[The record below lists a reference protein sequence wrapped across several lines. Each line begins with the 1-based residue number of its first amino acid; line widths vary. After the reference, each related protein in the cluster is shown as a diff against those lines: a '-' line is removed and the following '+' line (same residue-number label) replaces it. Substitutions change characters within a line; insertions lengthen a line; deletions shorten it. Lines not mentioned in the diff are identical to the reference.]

1 MSEGTFGK
9 DRRHPVKEQDTA
21 YRDDYQRDRDRVLY
35 SSAFRRLAGV
45 AQVAAV
51 NEQLVLHNRLTH
63 SLKVAQM
70 GRRLVQHLRYQAG
83 GPAAGFPPES
93 DLNEDVVE
101 TAGLVHDIGHPPFGH
116 IAEEVLDQRLD
127 RVAGLEGFEGN
138 AQSFRVVT
146 KLARRKKEH
155 AGLNLTRATLNAIL
169 KYPSLKPCG
178 SCKTTPLWT
187 DRGYGEKWGAYR
199 GERVDFAWVRENS
212 RGELRSANA
221 VLMDWADD
229 ISYAT
234 HDLEDYFRAGLIPLH
249 GLSVDQERIVKH
261 GLRRLKGHRG
271 FDESRFRHELDT
283 IIEEFGDH
291 LHSQFWET
299 RRNRV
304 QMNKITSGHLTRFV
318 KAVRLLDEPPYVEVD
333 EDSQYRVAALKELTW
348 FYVIDRPPL
357 AIHQEGQKRIIG
369 SLFDRLLTCL
379 VKSPNSPKIPIQ
391 LRVIYRD
398 IEHDD
403 EAKETFEKNKDAR
416 CARAVTD
423 YICLLTEAQ
432 AVDLGKRLE
441 GRSESSMF
449 GTWFN

>member
-1 MSEGTFGK
+1 MSEGTVGT
-9 DRRHPVKEQDTA
+9 DRRHNVREMDS
-21 YRDDYQRDRDRVLY
+21 YRDEYQRDRDRVLY

-70 GRRLVQHLRYQAG
+70 GRRLVQHLRRRSRG
-83 GPAAGFPPES
+83 AGFPEGS

-116 IAEEVLDQRLD
+116 IAEEVLDQRL
-127 RVAGLEGFEGN
+127 AQISGLEGFEGN

-146 KLARRKKEH
+146 KLARRKEEH
-155 AGLNLTRATLNAIL
+155 MGLNLTQATLNAIL
-169 KYPSLKPCG
+169 KYPRLKPRD
-178 SCKTTPLWT
+178 SAKPRTSWT
-187 DRGYGEKWGAYR
+187 DRGYGEKWGAYQT
-199 GERVDFAWVRENS
+199 EWKDFEWVRNS
-212 RGELRSANA
+212 CRDELRSANA

-249 GLSVDQERIVKH
+249 NLATDKKRILKH
-261 GLRRLKGHRG
+261 GRRRLKGDVG
-271 FDESRFRHELDT
+271 FNEHRFREQIDV
-283 IIEEFGDH
+283 IVDEFGEH
-291 LHSQFWET
+291 LKSQCWDT
-299 RRNRV
+299 RENRV
-304 QMNKITSGHLTRFV
+304 RMNKITSDHLTGFV
-318 KAVRLLDEPPYVEVD
+318 DAVRLLDEPPYVEVD
-333 EDSQYRVAALKELTW
+333 QDSQYRVAALKELTW

-357 AIHQEGQKRIIG
+357 AIQQEGQKRIIG
-369 SLFDRLLTCL
+369 SLFDRLLMCL
-379 VKSPNSPKIPIQ
+379 EKSPNSPKIPIH

-398 IEHDD
+398 IKRD
-403 EAKETFEKNKDAR
+403 EEANGTFKGNKEAR

-432 AVDLGKRLE
+432 AVDLGKRLA
-441 GRSESSMF
+441 GRSQSSMF

>member
-1 MSEGTFGK
+1 MSEGTFGTA
-9 DRRHPVKEQDTA
+9 RRHKVHEKET
-21 YRDDYQRDRDRVLY
+21 YRDAYQRDRDRVLY

-70 GRRLVQHLRYQAG
+70 GRRLVQHLRFQSDEPEFPAG
-83 GPAAGFPPES
+83 S

-116 IAEEVLDQRLD
+116 IAEEVLDQHLAQ
-127 RVAGLEGFEGN
+127 VGGLEGFEGN

-146 KLARRKKEH
+146 KLARRKMEH
-155 AGLNLTRATLNAIL
+155 PGLNLTQATLNAIL
-169 KYPSLKPCG
+169 KYPRLKPRD
-178 SCKTTPLWT
+178 SAKPTASWT
-187 DRGYGEKWGAYR
+187 DRGYGDKWGAYQT
-199 GERVDFAWVRENS
+199 ERVDFGWVRQKS
-212 RGELRSANA
+212 SGELRSANA
-221 VLMDWADD
+221 ILMDWADD

-249 GLSVDQERIVKH
+249 NLAVDRDRMIKH
-261 GLRRLKGHRG
+261 GCRRLKKVTG
-271 FDESRFRHELDT
+271 FNEYRFEEQIDEILK
-283 IIEEFGDH
+283 EFGRSLRSRCWD
-291 LHSQFWET
+291 T
-299 RRNRV
+299 RENRV
-304 QMNKITSGHLTRFV
+304 RMNMITSDHLTRFV
-318 KAVRLLDEPPYVEVD
+318 DAVRLVDGPPYVEVD
-333 EDSQYRVAALKELTW
+333 QESQYRVAALKELTW

-357 AIHQEGQKRIIG
+357 AIHQEGQKSIIG
-369 SLFDRLLTCL
+369 SLFDRLLACL
-379 VKSPNSPKIPIQ
+379 EKSPNSPKIPIQ

-398 IEHDD
+398 IKRDD
-403 EAKETFEKNKDAR
+403 EAKGTFEKNKDAR

-432 AVDLGKRLE
+432 AVDLGKRLA
-441 GRSESSMF
+441 GRSQSSMF

>member
-1 MSEGTFGK
+1 MSEGTFGT
-9 DRRHPVKEQDTA
+9 DRRHTVEKRRT
-21 YRDDYQRDRDRVLY
+21 YRDAYQRDRDRVLY

-70 GRRLVQHLRYQAG
+70 GRRLVQHLRYRSWDM
-83 GPAAGFPPES
+83 GFPKGAE
-93 DLNEDVVE
+93 LNEDVVE

-116 IAEEVLDQRLD
+116 VAEDVLDQRL
-127 RVAGLEGFEGN
+127 RQVTGLEGFEGN

-146 KLARRKKEH
+146 KLARRKEEH
-155 AGLNLTRATLNAIL
+155 MGLNLTRATLNAVL
-169 KYPSLKPCG
+169 KYPRLKPRD
-178 SCKTTPLWT
+178 SAKPTTSWT
-187 DRGYGEKWGAYR
+187 NRGFGEKWGAYQT
-199 GERVDFAWVRENS
+199 EWQDFAWARDS
-212 RGELRSANA
+212 SSGELRSANA
-221 VLMDWADD
+221 ILMDWADD

-249 GLSVDQERIVKH
+249 NLAIDKKRILKH
-261 GLRRLKGHRG
+261 GCRRLKEDIG
-271 FDESRFRHELDT
+271 FNEYRFREQIDV
-283 IIEEFGDH
+283 IVDEFGEN
-291 LHSQFWET
+291 LKSQCWDT
-299 RRNRV
+299 RENRV
-304 QMNKITSGHLTRFV
+304 QMNMITSKHLTSLV
-318 KAVRLLDEPPYVEVD
+318 KAVRLVDRPPFVEVD
-333 EDSQYRVAALKELTW
+333 QDSQYRVAALKELTW

-357 AIHQEGQKRIIG
+357 AIQQEGQKRIIG
-369 SLFDRLLTCL
+369 SLFDRLFTCL

-398 IEHDD
+398 IKRD
-403 EAKETFEKNKDAR
+403 EEATGTFKGNKEAR
-416 CARAVTD
+416 CARAVSD

-441 GRSESSMF
+441 GRSQSSMF

>member
-1 MSEGTFGK
+1 MSEGTFGTA
-9 DRRHPVKEQDTA
+9 RRHDARKKKA
-21 YRDDYQRDRDRVLY
+21 YRDEYQRDRDRVLY

-70 GRRLVQHLRYQAG
+70 SRRLVQHLRYKSSE
-83 GPAAGFPPES
+83 AGFPDGS
-93 DLNEDVVE
+93 GLNEDVVE

-116 IAEEVLDQRLD
+116 IAEEVLDQRLAQ
-127 RVAGLEGFEGN
+127 VSGLEGFEGN

-146 KLARRKKEH
+146 KLARRKEEH
-155 AGLNLTRATLNAIL
+155 MGLNLTRATLNAVL
-169 KYPSLKPCG
+169 KYPRLKPRD
-178 SCKTTPLWT
+178 SAKSTALWT
-187 DRGYGEKWGAYR
+187 DRGHGEKWGAYQT
-199 GERVDFAWVRENS
+199 ELTDFDWARKS
-212 RGELRSANA
+212 SLGELRSANA
-221 VLMDWADD
+221 ILMDWADD

-249 GLSVDQERIVKH
+249 HLEVDKERIFEH
-261 GLRRLKGHRG
+261 GHRRLKKLKG
-271 FDESRFRHELDT
+271 FNEYRFQEQIDV
-283 IIEEFGDH
+283 IVKEFGRS
-291 LHSQFWET
+291 LESQFWET
-299 RRNRV
+299 RENRV
-304 QMNKITSGHLTRFV
+304 RMNKITSRHLTRFV

-333 EDSQYRVAALKELTW
+333 QDSQYRVAALKELTW

-369 SLFDRLLTCL
+369 SLFDRLFTCL
-379 VKSPNSPKIPIQ
+379 AKSPTSPKIPIQ
-391 LRVIYRD
+391 LRTIYRD
-398 IEHDD
+398 IKRDD
-403 EAKETFEKNKDAR
+403 EAKGTFEKNKEAR

-441 GRSESSMF
+441 GRSQSSMF

>member
-1 MSEGTFGK
+1 MSEGTFGEA
-9 DRRHPVKEQDTA
+9 RRHTVEKRRT
-21 YRDDYQRDRDRVLY
+21 YRDAYQRDRDRVLY

-70 GRRLVQHLRYQAG
+70 GRRLVQHLRYRSRDV
-83 GPAAGFPPES
+83 GFPKGA

-116 IAEEVLDQRLD
+116 IAEEVLDQRL
-127 RVAGLEGFEGN
+127 RQVAGLEGFEGN

-146 KLARRKKEH
+146 KLARRKEEH
-155 AGLNLTRATLNAIL
+155 MGLNLTRATLNAVL
-169 KYPSLKPCG
+169 KYPRLKPRD
-178 SCKTTPLWT
+178 SAKPTTSWT
-187 DRGYGEKWGAYR
+187 NRGFGEKWGAYQT
-199 GERVDFAWVRENS
+199 EWKDFAWVRDSS

-221 VLMDWADD
+221 ILMDWADD

-249 GLSVDQERIVKH
+249 NLAIDKKRILKH
-261 GLRRLKGHRG
+261 GCRRLKEDVG
-271 FDESRFRHELDT
+271 FNEYRFREQIDV
-283 IIEEFGDH
+283 IVDEFGEN
-291 LHSQFWET
+291 LKSQCWDT
-299 RRNRV
+299 RENRV
-304 QMNKITSGHLTRFV
+304 QMNMITSKHLTSLV
-318 KAVRLLDEPPYVEVD
+318 KAVRLIDRPPFVEVD
-333 EDSQYRVAALKELTW
+333 QDSQYRVAALKELTW

-357 AIHQEGQKRIIG
+357 AIQQEGQKRIIG
-369 SLFDRLLTCL
+369 SLFDRLFTCL
-379 VKSPNSPKIPIQ
+379 VKSPNSPKIPIH

-398 IEHDD
+398 IKRDD
-403 EAKETFEKNKDAR
+403 EAKGTFKGNKEAR

-441 GRSESSMF
+441 GRSQSSMF

>member
-1 MSEGTFGK
+1 MSEGTA
-9 DRRHPVKEQDTA
+9 RRHKVQEEKES
-21 YRDDYQRDRDRVLY
+21 YRDAYQRDRDRVLY

-45 AQVAAV
+45 TQVAAV
-51 NEQLVLHNRLTH
+51 SEQLVLHNRLTH

-70 GRRLVQHLRYQAG
+70 GRRLVQHLRHQAG
-83 GPAAGFPPES
+83 SPESGFPAGS

-116 IAEEVLDQRLD
+116 IAEEILNQRLVE
-127 RVAGLEGFEGN
+127 VASLEGFEGN

-155 AGLNLTRATLNAIL
+155 PGLNLTRATLNAIL
-169 KYPSLKPCG
+169 KYPRLKTCD
-178 SCKTTPLWT
+178 SCKTTALWT
-187 DRGYGEKWGAYR
+187 DRGYGDKWGAYQA
-199 GERVDFAWVRENS
+199 EREDFEWVRES
-212 RGELRSANA
+212 SHGELRSANA

-249 GLSVDQERIVKH
+249 GLSVDKERIVKH
-261 GLRRLKGHRG
+261 GLRRLKEQKG
-271 FDESRFRHELDT
+271 FDESRFRDELDT
-283 IIEEFGDH
+283 IIDEFGGH

-304 QMNKITSGHLTRFV
+304 QMNKITSSHLTRFV
-318 KAVRLLDEPPYVEVD
+318 EAVRLLGEPPYVAVD
-333 EDSQYRVAALKELTW
+333 LASQYRVAALKELTW

-357 AIHQEGQKRIIG
+357 AIQQEGQKRIIG
-369 SLFDRLLTCL
+369 SLFDRLITCL
-379 VKSPNSPKIPIQ
+379 EKSPNSPKIPIQ

-398 IEHDD
+398 IAHDD
-403 EAKETFEKNKDAR
+403 VAKGVSEKSKEAR

-432 AVDLGKRLE
+432 AVDLGERLA
-441 GRSESSMF
+441 GRSQSSMF

>member
-1 MSEGTFGK
+1 MSEGTFGTA
-9 DRRHPVKEQDTA
+9 RRHNAREKKA
-21 YRDDYQRDRDRVLY
+21 YRDEYQRDRDRVLY

-70 GRRLVQHLRYQAG
+70 GRRLVQHLRYQSG
-83 GPAAGFPPES
+83 DAGFPEGS

-116 IAEEVLDQRLD
+116 IAEEVLGQRLTQ
-127 RVAGLEGFEGN
+127 VSGLEGFEGN

-146 KLARRKKEH
+146 KLARRKMEH

-169 KYPSLKPCG
+169 KYPRLKPCG
-178 SCKTTPLWT
+178 SCETTALWT
-187 DRGYGEKWGAYR
+187 DRGYGDKWGAYQA
-199 GERVDFAWVRENS
+199 ERDDFAWVRENS

-221 VLMDWADD
+221 VLMYWADD

-234 HDLEDYFRAGLIPLH
+234 HDIEDYFRAGLIPLH
-249 GLSVDQERIVKH
+249 GLTVDKEHIVKH
-261 GLRRLKGHRG
+261 GLRRLKEHKG
-271 FDESRFRHELDT
+271 FDETRFRNELDT
-283 IIEEFGDH
+283 VIDEFGEH

-318 KAVRLLDEPPYVEVD
+318 KAVRLLDGPPYVEVD
-333 EDSQYRVAALKELTW
+333 QDSQYRVAALKELTW

-369 SLFDRLLTCL
+369 SLFDRLIACL
-379 VKSPNSPKIPIQ
+379 EKSPKSPKIPIQ

-398 IEHDD
+398 IAHD
-403 EAKETFEKNKDAR
+403 EAKGTFEKNKEAR

-432 AVDLGKRLE
+432 AVDLGKRLG
-441 GRSESSMF
+441 GRSQSSMF

>member
-1 MSEGTFGK
+1 MSEGTFGTA
-9 DRRHPVKEQDTA
+9 RRHNAREKKA
-21 YRDDYQRDRDRVLY
+21 YRDEYQRDRDRVLY

-70 GRRLVQHLRYQAG
+70 GRRLVQHLRYQLDD
-83 GPAAGFPPES
+83 PARGFPEGS

-116 IAEEVLDQRLD
+116 IAEEVLDQCLAQ
-127 RVAGLEGFEGN
+127 VSGLEGFEGN

-146 KLARRKKEH
+146 KLARRKMEH
-155 AGLNLTRATLNAIL
+155 AGLNLTQATLNAIL
-169 KYPSLKPCG
+169 KYPRLKPRD
-178 SCKTTPLWT
+178 SAKPTALWT
-187 DRGYGEKWGAYR
+187 DRGYGDKWGAYQT
-199 GERVDFAWVRENS
+199 EKVDFEWAREGS
-212 RGELRSANA
+212 HGDLRSANA

-249 GLSVDQERIVKH
+249 SLSVDKERIVKH
-261 GLRRLKGHRG
+261 GLGRLRGHNG
-271 FDESRFRHELDT
+271 FDEFRFRNELDT
-283 IIEEFGDH
+283 VISEFGGR
-291 LHSQFWET
+291 LHSQCWET
-299 RRNRV
+299 RKNRV
-304 QMNKITSGHLTRFV
+304 QMNKIGSGHLTRFV
-318 KAVRLLDEPPYVEVD
+318 KAVRLLDEPPYVEI
-333 EDSQYRVAALKELTW
+333 EQSSQYRVAALKELTW

-357 AIHQEGQKRIIG
+357 AIHQEGQKQIIG
-369 SLFDRLLTCL
+369 SLFDRLMKCL

-391 LRVIYRD
+391 LRGIYRD
-398 IEHDD
+398 ITHDD
-403 EAKETFEKNKDAR
+403 TAEGIPEKNEEAR

>member
-1 MSEGTFGK
+1 MSEGKSGTA
-9 DRRHPVKEQDTA
+9 RRHTVEKRRA
-21 YRDDYQRDRDRVLY
+21 YRDAYQRDRDRVLY

-70 GRRLVQHLRYQAG
+70 GRRLVQHLRYRSRGAD
-83 GPAAGFPPES
+83 FPKGAN
-93 DLNEDVVE
+93 LNEDVVE

-116 IAEEVLDQRLD
+116 IAEEVLDQRL
-127 RVAGLEGFEGN
+127 RQVAGLEGFEGN

-146 KLARRKKEH
+146 KLARRKEEH
-155 AGLNLTRATLNAIL
+155 MGLNLTRATLDAVL
-169 KYPSLKPCG
+169 KYPRLKPRD
-178 SCKTTPLWT
+178 SAKPATSWI
-187 DRGYGEKWGAYR
+187 DRGYGEKWGAYQTERKDFEWARESCR
-199 GERVDFAWVRENS
+199 G
-212 RGELRSANA
+212 GLRSANA
-221 VLMDWADD
+221 ILMDWADD

-249 GLSVDQERIVKH
+249 NLPVDKERIVKH
-261 GLRRLKGHRG
+261 GRRRLKKVNG
-271 FDESRFRHELDT
+271 FNEFRFQEQIDA
-283 IIEEFGDH
+283 IIKEFGKS
-291 LHSQFWET
+291 LKSQCWDT
-299 RRNRV
+299 RENRV
-304 QMNKITSGHLTRFV
+304 RMNKITSDHLTGFV
-318 KAVRLLDEPPYVEVD
+318 DAVHLLDEPPYVEVD
-333 EDSQYRVAALKELTW
+333 QDSQYRVAALKELTW

-357 AIHQEGQKRIIG
+357 AIQQEGQKRIIG
-369 SLFDRLLTCL
+369 SLFDRLFTCL

-398 IEHDD
+398 IKRDD
-403 EAKETFEKNKDAR
+403 EAKGTFDDNKEAR

-441 GRSESSMF
+441 GRSQSSMF

>member
-1 MSEGTFGK
+1 MSKGTA
-9 DRRHPVKEQDTA
+9 RRHKVPEKKA
-21 YRDDYQRDRDRVLY
+21 YRDAYQRDRDRVLY

-45 AQVAAV
+45 TQVAAV
-51 NEQLVLHNRLTH
+51 SEQLVLHNRLTH

-70 GRRLVQHLRYQAG
+70 GRRLVQHLRAQQGGAG
-83 GPAAGFPPES
+83 AFPPGS

-116 IAEEVLDQRLD
+116 VAEEILDQRL
-127 RVAGLEGFEGN
+127 AQIKGLEGFEGN

-146 KLARRKKEH
+146 KLARRKMDH
-155 AGLNLTRATLNAIL
+155 TGLNLTRATLNAIL
-169 KYPSLKPCG
+169 KYPRLKPRD
-178 SCKTTPLWT
+178 SAKATTSWT
-187 DRGYGEKWGAYR
+187 NLGYGDKWGAYQT
-199 GERVDFAWVRENS
+199 ERKDFDWARKS
-212 RGELRSANA
+212 CRGELRSANA
-221 VLMDWADD
+221 ILMDWADD

-249 GLSVDQERIVKH
+249 HLSVDEDRIFEH
-261 GLRRLKGHRG
+261 GRHRLRKLKG
-271 FDESRFRHELDT
+271 FNEYRFQEQIDVVVK
-283 IIEEFGDH
+283 EFGGSLQTQCWD
-291 LHSQFWET
+291 T
-299 RRNRV
+299 RENRV

-318 KAVRLLDEPPYVEVD
+318 EAIRLLDEPPYVEVD
-333 EDSQYRVAALKELTW
+333 QDSQYRVAALKELTW

-357 AIHQEGQKRIIG
+357 AIQQEGQKRIIG

-379 VKSPNSPKIPIQ
+379 EKSPDSPKIPIQ

-398 IEHDD
+398 IECDD
-403 EAKETFEKNKDAR
+403 AAKGTFKENKEAR

-432 AVDLGKRLE
+432 AVDLGERLA
-441 GRSESSMF
+441 GRSQSSMF

>member
-1 MSEGTFGK
+1 MPEGTLGNV
-9 DRRHPVKEQDTA
+9 RRHTVKDAPA
-21 YRDDYQRDRDRVLY
+21 YRDAYQRDRDRVLY

-70 GRRLVQHLRYQAG
+70 GRRLVQHLRYQSG
-83 GPAAGFPPES
+83 DPESGFPPGSE
-93 DLNEDVVE
+93 LNEDVVE

-116 IAEEVLDQRLD
+116 VAEEVLDERLS

-146 KLARRKKEH
+146 KLARRKMDH
-155 AGLNLTRATLNAIL
+155 TGLNLTRATLNAVL
-169 KYPSLKPCG
+169 KYPRLKPRDSGAG
-178 SCKTTPLWT
+178 SALWT
-187 DRGYGEKWGAYR
+187 DRGHGDKWGAYQT
-199 GERVDFAWVRENS
+199 ERDDFAWARRGSE
-212 RGELRSANA
+212 GELRSANA
-221 VLMDWADD
+221 ILMDWADD

-249 GLSVDQERIVKH
+249 NLAVDKKRILKH
-261 GLRRLKGHRG
+261 GRRRLRKLNG
-271 FDESRFRHELDT
+271 FNEYRFGEQIDKIVDEFSRS
-283 IIEEFGDH
+283 
-291 LHSQFWET
+291 LHSQCWDT
-299 RRNRV
+299 RENRV
-304 QMNKITSGHLTRFV
+304 RVNKITSAHLTRFV
-318 KAVRLLDEPPYVEVD
+318 KAVRLLGEAPYVEID
-333 EDSQYRVAALKELTW
+333 HDSQYRVAALKELTW

-357 AIHQEGQKRIIG
+357 AIQQEGQKRIIG
-369 SLFDRLLTCL
+369 SLFDRLITCL
-379 VKSPNSPKIPIQ
+379 EKSPSSPKIPIQ

-398 IEHDD
+398 IERDAA
-403 EAKETFEKNKDAR
+403 AKGTFKKNKEAR

-432 AVDLGKRLE
+432 AVDLGKRLA
-441 GRSESSMF
+441 GDSQSSMF

>member
-1 MSEGTFGK
+1 MNGQ
-9 DRRHPVKEQDTA
+9 DRRHEVQERQT
-21 YRDDYQRDRDRVLY
+21 YRDAYQRDRDRVLY

-70 GRRLVQHLRYQAG
+70 GRRLVQHLRYRPDGPVELPAG
-83 GPAAGFPPES
+83 S

-116 IAEEVLDQRLD
+116 IAEEVLDQRVAQ
-127 RVAGLEGFEGN
+127 VAGLEGFEGN

-146 KLARRKKEH
+146 KLARRKVEH
-155 AGLNLTRATLNAIL
+155 AGLNLTQATLNAIL
-169 KYPSLKPCG
+169 KYPRLKPRD
-178 SCKTTPLWT
+178 SAKSSFLWT
-187 DRGYGEKWGAYR
+187 NLGYGEKWGAYQT
-199 GERVDFAWVRENS
+199 ERVDFDWAREGS
-212 RGELRSANA
+212 QGELRSANA
-221 VLMDWADD
+221 ILMDWADD

-249 GLSVDQERIVKH
+249 GLSVDKERIVKH
-261 GLRRLKGHRG
+261 GIRRLKDHKG
-271 FDESRFRHELDT
+271 FDESRFRRELDT
-283 IIEEFGDH
+283 IIAEFGEH

-299 RRNRV
+299 RKNRV

-318 KAVRLLDEPPYVEVD
+318 ETVRLLGEPPYVEVD

-357 AIHQEGQKRIIG
+357 AVQQEGQKRIIG
-369 SLFDRLLTCL
+369 SLFDRLITCL
-379 VKSPNSPKIPIQ
+379 EKSPSSPKIPIQ

-398 IEHDD
+398 IERDA
-403 EAKETFEKNKDAR
+403 EAKGTFEKNKEAR

-432 AVDLGKRLE
+432 AVDLGQRLA
-441 GRSESSMF
+441 GRSQSSMF

>member
-1 MSEGTFGK
+1 M
-9 DRRHPVKEQDTA
+9 
-21 YRDDYQRDRDRVLY
+21 
-35 SSAFRRLAGV
+35 

-70 GRRLVQHLRYQAG
+70 GRRLVQHLRSQG
-83 GPAAGFPPES
+83 GDAGFPDGS

-116 IAEEVLDQRLD
+116 IAEEVLDQRLVQID
-127 RVAGLEGFEGN
+127 GLEGFEGN

-146 KLARRKKEH
+146 KLARRKMEH
-155 AGLNLTRATLNAIL
+155 AGLNLTQATLNAIL
-169 KYPSLKPCG
+169 KYPRLKPRD
-178 SCKTTPLWT
+178 SAKSIALWT
-187 DRGYGEKWGAYR
+187 DRGYGDKWGAYQTER
-199 GERVDFAWVRENS
+199 KDFEWARRSSQGER
-212 RGELRSANA
+212 RSANA

-249 GLSVDQERIVKH
+249 HLKVDKERIFEH
-261 GLRRLKGHRG
+261 GVRRLKKLKG
-271 FDESRFRHELDT
+271 FNEYLFQEQIDV
-283 IIEEFGDH
+283 IVKEFGRS
-291 LHSQFWET
+291 LESQFWET
-299 RRNRV
+299 RGNRV
-304 QMNKITSGHLTRFV
+304 RMNKITSSHLTRLV
-318 KAVRLLDEPPYVEVD
+318 DAVRLLDEPPYVEVD
-333 EDSQYRVAALKELTW
+333 QDAQYRVAALKELTW

-357 AIHQEGQKRIIG
+357 AIQQEGQKRIIG
-369 SLFDRLLTCL
+369 SLFDRLLLCME
-379 VKSPNSPKIPIQ
+379 KAPNSPKIPIQ
-391 LRVIYRD
+391 LRAIYQGTKR
-398 IEHDD
+398 DD
-403 EAKETFEKNKDAR
+403 EAKGTFEKNKEAR